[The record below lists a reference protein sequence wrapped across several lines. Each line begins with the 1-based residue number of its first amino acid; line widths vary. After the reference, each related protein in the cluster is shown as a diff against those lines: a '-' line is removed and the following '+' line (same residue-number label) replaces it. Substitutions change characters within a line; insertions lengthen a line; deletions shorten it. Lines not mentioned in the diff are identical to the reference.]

1 MSDPNKQMVL
11 VLDDPVNCAEC
22 PCLSGYG
29 KRCMAANTAFDS
41 NEMHEYL
48 SRYPN
53 AWKPEWCPLIEFN
66 DFLTGGEQTND

>member
-29 KRCMAANTAFDS
+29 KRCMAANRVFDFD
-41 NEMHEYL
+41 ELHGYL
-48 SRYPN
+48 SSYPKPY
-53 AWKPEWCPLIEFN
+53 KPEWCPLKE
-66 DFLTGGEQTND
+66 EAK